1 MSVNTSETGLPF
13 LVLSYL
19 LLHPDAALTRADI
32 EGLFGVD
39 ARVEQFHSA
48 ETNGLLAVERPARVG
63 HRDRPANVYRAGEA
77 LMRIR
82 AKVLAEQKPAC
93 GATAR
98 MNSPEPT
105 PVEAT

>member
-39 ARVEQFHSA
+39 ARVEQFYSA
-48 ETNGLLAVERPARVG
+48 ETNGLLSVERSVHGGRQ
-63 HRDRPANVYRAGEA
+63 DRAPNVYRAGEA

-82 AKVLAEQKPAC
+82 AKVLSTDFS
-93 GATAR
+93 TA
-98 MNSPEPT
+98 
-105 PVEAT
+105 